1 MIRLLISLSLIA
13 ALTAC
18 INPHRVRVDQGVLI
32 DQSSLENLQAGL
44 TQDQVRRI
52 FGPPSNQSSFSSN
65 RWEYVFRSSDPNF
78 QSDKVKLLVIEF
90 DAQGYVTRWTTP
102 NNTNEKKS

>member
-1 MIRLLISLSLIA
+1 MIRLLISLTLIA
-13 ALTAC
+13 SLTAC
-18 INPHRVRVDQGVLI
+18 LNPHRVRVDQGVLI

-52 FGPPSNQSSFSSN
+52 FGPPSNQSSFSNN
-65 RWEYVFRSSDPNF
+65 RWEYVFRSTDPNF

-90 DAQGYVTRWTTP
+90 DAQGYVTRWTSP
-102 NNTNEKKS
+102 TNAKS

>member
-1 MIRLLISLSLIA
+1 MIRLLISIALITSLS
-13 ALTAC
+13 AC

-32 DQSSLENLQAGL
+32 DQSSLDSLQAGL

-65 RWEYVFRSSDPNF
+65 RWEYVFRSNDPTF
-78 QSDKVKLLVIEF
+78 QADKVKLLIIEF
-90 DAQGYVTRWTTP
+90 DSQGYVTRWTTP
-102 NNTNEKKS
+102 NNKT

>member
-1 MIRLLISLSLIA
+1 MIRLLTSIALIA
-13 ALTAC
+13 SLTAC

-32 DQSSLENLQAGL
+32 DQSSLDNLQTGL

-52 FGPPSNQSSFSSN
+52 FGPPSNQSSFSNN
-65 RWEYVFRSSDPNF
+65 RWEYVFRSTDPSF
-78 QSDKVKLLVIEF
+78 QADKVKFLVIEF

-102 NNTNEKKS
+102 SNNQS

>member
-1 MIRLLISLSLIA
+1 M
-13 ALTAC
+13 
-18 INPHRVRVDQGVLI
+18 DQGVLI

-52 FGPPSNQSSFSSN
+52 FGPPSNQSSFSNN
-65 RWEYVFRSSDPNF
+65 RWEYVFRSTDPTF

-102 NNTNEKKS
+102 NNKS

>member
-65 RWEYVFRSSDPNF
+65 RWEYVFRSTDPNF

-102 NNTNEKKS
+102 NNNEKKS

>member
-1 MIRLLISLSLIA
+1 MIRLLISIALIA
-13 ALTAC
+13 SLSAC

-44 TQDQVRRI
+44 SQDQVRRI
-52 FGPPSNQSSFSSN
+52 FGPPSNQSSFSN
-65 RWEYVFRSSDPNF
+65 HRWEYVFHSSDPKF
-78 QSDKVKLLVIEF
+78 QADKVKLLVIEF

-102 NNTNEKKS
+102 SKTQTK